1 MSGSRWMHEV
11 VIVYWRDIPAQV
23 IVGKGR
29 RATKIQLSERF
40 EQAIDRAAMKSD
52 QKSTDDY
59 LAEWRKA
66 KPFKVEGNPETIATE
81 QAEKL
86 ETEDQ
91 AAPELEVEVV
101 DDTPEEDKNR
111 PARTEGTKPDIPED
125 DEISSYKGDVQ
136 KRIKTLKYEYHEERR
151 KKEAAE
157 REKEEAVKHAERIL
171 QENNK
176 LRKTID
182 DGEAVLVEQVKGK
195 TSAMI
200 EAAKKEYKEAYEAG
214 DPDRITEAQ
223 LKLNQAQAEQLR
235 IQDYKPKQRAEEKPV
250 QQQEKSYTPVPRH
263 EPTKEDKAWMAEN
276 DWFQKDGYEEMTGY
290 ALGVHQKL
298 IKKNISPK
306 VEPELYYSE
315 IDKAMKAKFPEEFQ
329 DNQNVETKEVSAPP
343 RAGGSVVAPPSR
355 SAKQPRKVQLTSTQV
370 NLARRLGLSN
380 EQYAAQ
386 LLKEASNG

>member
-1 MSGSRWMHEV
+1 MNEN
-11 VIVYWRDIPAQV
+11 
-23 IVGKGR
+23 
-29 RATKIQLSERF
+29 T
-40 EQAIDRAAMKSD
+40 
-52 QKSTDDY
+52 
-59 LAEWRKA
+59 
-66 KPFKVEGNPETIATE
+66 
-81 QAEKL
+81 AEKL
-86 ETEDQ
+86 EVEEETT
-91 AAPELEVEVV
+91 APELEVEVV

-111 PARTEGTKPDIPED
+111 PVRTEGTKPDIPED

-176 LRKTID
+176 LRKTLD

-195 TSAMI
+195 ASAMI

-214 DPDRITEAQ
+214 DPDKITEAQ
-223 LKLNQAQAEQLR
+223 IKLNQAQNEAFKV
-235 IQDYKPKQRAEEKPV
+235 QDYKPKPRT
-250 QQQEKSYTPVPRH
+250 QEPESKQVYTPAPAQKH

-276 DWFQKDGYEEMTGY
+276 DWFQKEGEEAMTGF
-290 ALGVHQKL
+290 ALGVHQSL
-298 IKKNISPK
+298 IKKGINPK
-306 VEPELYYSE
+306 IDPESYYGE
-315 IDKAMKAKFPEEFQ
+315 IDKKMRATFPDYF
-329 DNQNVETKEVSAPP
+329 NKNVVETEEVTAPP
-343 RAGGSVVAPPSR
+343 RQAGSVVAPPTR
-355 SAKQPRKVQLTSTQV
+355 SAKKPRKVQLTSTQV

>member
-1 MSGSRWMHEV
+1 MNEN
-11 VIVYWRDIPAQV
+11 
-23 IVGKGR
+23 
-29 RATKIQLSERF
+29 T
-40 EQAIDRAAMKSD
+40 
-52 QKSTDDY
+52 
-59 LAEWRKA
+59 
-66 KPFKVEGNPETIATE
+66 
-81 QAEKL
+81 AEKL
-86 ETEDQ
+86 EVEEET

-176 LRKTID
+176 LRKTLD

-195 TSAMI
+195 ASAMI

-214 DPDRITEAQ
+214 DPDKITEAQ
-223 LKLNQAQAEQLR
+223 IKLNQAQNEAFR
-235 IQDYKPKQRAEEKPV
+235 VQDYKPKPRTQEPDPNQVYKPAPV
-250 QQQEKSYTPVPRH
+250 QKH

-276 DWFQKDGYEEMTGY
+276 DWFQKEGEEAMTGF
-290 ALGVHQKL
+290 ALGVHQSL
-298 IKKNISPK
+298 IKKGINPK
-306 VEPELYYSE
+306 IDPESYYGE
-315 IDKAMKAKFPEEFQ
+315 IDKRMRATFPDYF
-329 DNQNVETKEVSAPP
+329 NKNVVETEEVTAPP
-343 RAGGSVVAPPSR
+343 RQAGSVVAPPTR
-355 SAKQPRKVQLTSTQV
+355 SAKKPRKVQLTSTQV

>member
-1 MSGSRWMHEV
+1 MSEN
-11 VIVYWRDIPAQV
+11 
-23 IVGKGR
+23 
-29 RATKIQLSERF
+29 T
-40 EQAIDRAAMKSD
+40 
-52 QKSTDDY
+52 
-59 LAEWRKA
+59 
-66 KPFKVEGNPETIATE
+66 
-81 QAEKL
+81 AEKL
-86 ETEDQ
+86 QVEAETE
-91 AAPELEVEVV
+91 APELEVEVV

-176 LRKTID
+176 LRKTLD

-195 TSAMI
+195 ASAMI

-214 DPDRITEAQ
+214 DPDKITEAQ
-223 LKLNQAQAEQLR
+223 IKLNQAQNEAFR
-235 IQDYKPKQRAEEKPV
+235 VQDYKPKPRA
-250 QQQEKSYTPVPRH
+250 QETESKQVYTPAPAQKH

-276 DWFQKDGYEEMTGY
+276 DWFQKEGEEAMTGF
-290 ALGVHQKL
+290 ALGVHQSL
-298 IKKNISPK
+298 IKKGINPK
-306 VEPELYYSE
+306 IDPESYYGE
-315 IDKAMKAKFPEEFQ
+315 IDKRMRATFPDYF
-329 DNQNVETKEVSAPP
+329 NKNVVETEEVTAPP
-343 RAGGSVVAPPSR
+343 RQAGSVVAPPTR
-355 SAKQPRKVQLTSTQV
+355 SAKKPRKVQLTSTQV

>member
-1 MSGSRWMHEV
+1 MNEN
-11 VIVYWRDIPAQV
+11 
-23 IVGKGR
+23 
-29 RATKIQLSERF
+29 T
-40 EQAIDRAAMKSD
+40 
-52 QKSTDDY
+52 
-59 LAEWRKA
+59 
-66 KPFKVEGNPETIATE
+66 
-81 QAEKL
+81 AEKL

-91 AAPELEVEVV
+91 VAPELEVEVV

-176 LRKTID
+176 LRKTLD

-195 TSAMI
+195 ASAMI

-214 DPDRITEAQ
+214 DPDKITDAQ
-223 LKLNQAQAEQLR
+223 IKLNQAQNEAFKV
-235 IQDYKPKQRAEEKPV
+235 QDYKPKQRA
-250 QQQEKSYTPVPRH
+250 QEPEPNQVYTPAPAQKH

-276 DWFQKDGYEEMTGY
+276 DWFQKEGEEAMTGF
-290 ALGVHQKL
+290 ALGVHQSL
-298 IKKNISPK
+298 IKKGINPK
-306 VEPELYYSE
+306 IDPESYYGE
-315 IDKAMKAKFPEEFQ
+315 IDKRMRATFPDYF
-329 DNQNVETKEVSAPP
+329 NKNVVETEEVTAPP
-343 RAGGSVVAPPSR
+343 RQAGSVVAPPTR
-355 SAKQPRKVQLTSTQV
+355 SAKKPRKVQLTSTQV